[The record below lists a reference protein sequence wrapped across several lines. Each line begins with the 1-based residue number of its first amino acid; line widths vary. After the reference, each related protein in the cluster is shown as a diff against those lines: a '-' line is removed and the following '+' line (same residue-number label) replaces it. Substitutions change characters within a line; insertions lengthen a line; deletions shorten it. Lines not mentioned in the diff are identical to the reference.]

1 MQRKLS
7 QSITN
12 AKRISKLKSTAKLPA
27 LESSPGTPNP
37 KLRRVSVKAEIKL
50 PGDEESTERGF
61 NIDLPNTVTTAG
73 QFNTY
78 IVQQIL
84 EWLALYYDV
93 SIGGASGAKAIEALE
108 IDEVED
114 I

>member
-1 MQRKLS
+1 MQ
-7 QSITN
+7 
-12 AKRISKLKSTAKLPA
+12 P
-27 LESSPGTPNP
+27 SPGTPNP
-37 KLRRVSVKAEIKL
+37 KIRRVSVKAEIRL
-50 PGDEESTERGF
+50 PGDEEETTRGF
-61 NIDLPNTVTTAG
+61 NIDMPSTVTTAG
-73 QFNTY
+73 QFNSY

-93 SIGGASGAKAIEALE
+93 TIGGSSGAKAIQSLE